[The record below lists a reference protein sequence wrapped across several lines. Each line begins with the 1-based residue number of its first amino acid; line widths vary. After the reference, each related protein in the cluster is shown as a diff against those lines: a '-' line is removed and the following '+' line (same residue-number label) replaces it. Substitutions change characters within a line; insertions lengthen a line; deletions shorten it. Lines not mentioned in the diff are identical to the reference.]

1 MTSARP
7 VRLLRLF
14 APLAILALLAAC
26 EVSGNPR
33 TGEGNVRLG
42 IPGTAANEA
51 IFQERWNNCI
61 QFGSQSQCARRFGGR
76 TPMNTP
82 GELQDDNP

>member
-1 MTSARP
+1 MTSARR
-7 VRLLRLF
+7 VRLLRLLV
-14 APLAILALLAAC
+14 PVAILALLAAC

-33 TGEGNVRLG
+33 TGEGNVRLN

-51 IFQERWNNCI
+51 SFQERWNSCV

-82 GELQDDNP
+82 ADLQDDNP